1 MAKLK
6 LEIKSLGFKS
16 PVLDYLCIW
25 VHRLAII
32 HICLEDLDTVGTE
45 CIQSRGPL
53 FLLCPKA
60 DNKCFY
66 VSCSESVT
74 WFSGSDR
81 TCLIILLSWDNS
93 TRIMGTWKKMRQ
105 HVWTFFLLPLPS
117 VLLVH
122 FIIVLCRCVWF
133 GGNGIKLI

>member
-16 PVLDYLCIW
+16 PVLDYLFIW

-66 VSCSESVT
+66 VSRSESVT

-81 TCLIILLSWDNS
+81 TCLIIFLSWDNS
-93 TRIMGTWKKMRQ
+93 TRIMGTWKKYEA
-105 HVWTFFLLPLPS
+105 TCLDFFSFTITISPS
-117 VLLVH
+117 HSFHNCTLQ
-122 FIIVLCRCVWF
+122 ICAIWGERY
-133 GGNGIKLI
+133 